1 MDQFFYIAAGVA
13 LISTIMA
20 ISRRNA
26 IHALLYLILSL
37 LAVSVIFYLLD
48 APFIAALE
56 VIIYAGAIM
65 VLFIF
70 VTMMLNVGIEK
81 ITEKKWLNPRMWIV
95 PSVLAA
101 ILLVDLILALKNV
114 QTALPDSQV
123 VLPKQVGISLFSTYL
138 LAVEIAA
145 ILLMAGVIGAYH
157 LGSQKK
163 KVTHRFL
170 EKNKNMLTVPIE
182 TQILFAGILF
192 LLGLIGLLVRRNM
205 IF

>member
-1 MDQFFYIAAGVA
+1 MNIFFYIAASIA
-13 LISTIMA
+13 ILSTIMA
-20 ISRRNA
+20 ISGRNA
-26 IHALLYLILSL
+26 IHSLLYLILSL
-37 LAVSVIFYLLD
+37 LAISVVFYLLE

-70 VTMMLNVGIEK
+70 VTMMLNVGLEK
-81 ITEKKWLNPRMWIV
+81 KTEKKWLSPGIWVIPV
-95 PSVLAA
+95 
-101 ILLVDLILALKNV
+101 ILAVTLLINLIMALKK
-114 QTALPDSQV
+114 TFTLPVDQQII
-123 VLPKQVGISLFSTYL
+123 LPKQVGISLFSTYL

-170 EKNKNMLTVPIE
+170 EKK
-182 TQILFAGILF
+182 Q
-192 LLGLIGLLVRRNM
+192 
-205 IF
+205 

>member
-1 MDQFFYIAAGVA
+1 MNIFFYIAAIVA
-13 LISTIMA
+13 ILSTVMA

-37 LAVSVIFYLLD
+37 LAISVVFYLLN
-48 APFIAALE
+48 APYIAAFE

-70 VTMMLNVGIEK
+70 VTMMLNVGLEK
-81 ITEKKWLNPRMWIV
+81 KMERKWLNPKMWII
-95 PSVLAA
+95 PA
-101 ILLVDLILALKNV
+101 ILAGILLGDLIVALK
-114 QTALPDSQV
+114 V
-123 VLPKQVGISLFSTYL
+123 VNKSPLDKLMIMPKQVGISLFSTYL

-170 EKNKNMLTVPIE
+170 EKK
-182 TQILFAGILF
+182 
-192 LLGLIGLLVRRNM
+192 
-205 IF
+205 

>member
-1 MDQFFYIAAGVA
+1 MNIFFYIAAAVA

-20 ISRRNA
+20 ISGKNA
-26 IHALLYLILSL
+26 IHSLLYLILSL
-37 LAVSVIFYLLD
+37 LAVSVIFYLLN

-70 VTMMLNVGIEK
+70 VTMMLNVGTDNSK
-81 ITEKKWLNPRMWIV
+81 VNKLANPYKWIV
-95 PSVLAA
+95 PSVLSA
-101 ILLVDLILALKNV
+101 ILFIDFILALKNV
-114 QTALPDSQV
+114 PASASAGLV

-145 ILLMAGVIGAYH
+145 ILLMAGVIGAFH

-163 KVTHRFL
+163 KVIHRFL
-170 EKNKNMLTVPIE
+170 KKN
-182 TQILFAGILF
+182 
-192 LLGLIGLLVRRNM
+192 
-205 IF
+205 

>member
-1 MDQFFYIAAGVA
+1 MNVFFYIAASVA
-13 LISTIMA
+13 IISTIMA
-20 ISRRNA
+20 ISARNA

-37 LAVSVIFYLLD
+37 LAISVVFYLLD

-70 VTMMLNVGIEK
+70 VTMMLNIGLERK
-81 ITEKKWLNPRMWIV
+81 TEKKWLNPRMWIV
-95 PSVLAA
+95 PSILAG
-101 ILLVDLILALKNV
+101 ILLIDLILTLKNV
-114 QTALPDSQV
+114 KTIPVDTQV
-123 VLPKQVGISLFSTYL
+123 ILPKQVGISLFSTYL
-138 LAVEIAA
+138 LGVEIAA

-170 EKNKNMLTVPIE
+170 EKK
-182 TQILFAGILF
+182 
-192 LLGLIGLLVRRNM
+192 
-205 IF
+205 